1 MKCLDKVKQAL
12 LKVTDNVGHYEALNK
27 DDRYIVWAEESGKN
41 ILGADNQVAC
51 QAIQGTI
58 DFYTKAEKDP
68 YVEQIQAELK
78 NARIAFYLNSVLHE
92 DETKFLHY
100 EWVFEVA

>member
-12 LKVTDNVGHYEALNK
+12 LKVTDNVGHYEALKK
-27 DDRYIVWAEESGKN
+27 DNRYIVWAEDSGSN
-41 ILGADNQVAC
+41 VQGADNQVAY

-58 DFYTKAEKDP
+58 DFYTRDENDP
-68 YVEQIQAELK
+68 YVEQIQEELK
-78 NARIAFYLNSVLHE
+78 KSRISFYLNSVLHE
-92 DETKFLHY
+92 DETKLIHY